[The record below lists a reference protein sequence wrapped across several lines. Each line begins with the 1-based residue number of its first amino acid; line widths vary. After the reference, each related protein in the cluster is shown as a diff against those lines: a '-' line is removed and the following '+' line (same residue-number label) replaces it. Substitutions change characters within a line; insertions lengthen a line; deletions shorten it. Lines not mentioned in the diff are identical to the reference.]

1 MLSSNARKNDG
12 LSGKSLL
19 ACSGKGCAASFIFPV
34 NTATSAL
41 AIEMLHMPSAVAA
54 VRAISLKKQ
63 AHSQKKNA
71 DFADTAC

>member
-1 MLSSNARKNDG
+1 
-12 LSGKSLL
+12 
-19 ACSGKGCAASFIFPV
+19 
-34 NTATSAL
+34 
-41 AIEMLHMPSAVAA
+41 MLHMPYAVAA